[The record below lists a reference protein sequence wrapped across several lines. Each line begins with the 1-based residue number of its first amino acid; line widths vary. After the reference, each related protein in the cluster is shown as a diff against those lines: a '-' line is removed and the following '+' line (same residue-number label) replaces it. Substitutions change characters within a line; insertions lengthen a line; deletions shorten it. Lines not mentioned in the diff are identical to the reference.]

1 MASVKKSEAPT
12 GGFERAKVV
21 FTLSK
26 PMVIY
31 NMNCPC
37 VFFTV
42 DSFLAVEAPMT
53 APTPPVKTPPTTAL
67 FIAPLDFVSIT
78 VLLPYSSIL

>member
-1 MASVKKSEAPT
+1 
-12 GGFERAKVV
+12 
-21 FTLSK
+21 
-26 PMVIY
+26 
-31 NMNCPC
+31 MNCPC